1 VSEPTT
7 AAGRGHVIIP
17 CDLNADEFAAI
28 TRAIRER
35 CEDAAAEARADERA
49 RLSRAI
55 KGISLPPG
63 PDFAWVE
70 AHRPFIAA
78 ALAVIEDQE

>member
-49 RLSRAI
+49 RLADVQRYT
-55 KGISLPPG
+55 LTFE
-63 PDFAWVE
+63 PDDSVYMVLDPDGEYVMWQD
-70 AHRPFIAA
+70 
-78 ALAVIEDQE
+78 IEP